1 MSKDILRIISKFV
14 VIPVILIMLVDYFN
28 IPTLSGVN
36 TRAINYSVLGTVFNA
51 SVVIGLY
58 IVTYLHID
66 RRQIQKD
73 HNAKMVACVLLKSS
87 YKKCIDNIELLGKQE
102 VLEELIIPKV
112 DFNKTDNDNPVSTNL
127 KDYPFSEYQSILD
140 LSINGILSGADI
152 QKYTE
157 IMDKYRNYVSFRITF
172 YDIEKSTNPMHEEL
186 KNSINE
192 KRNELVN
199 SISLE
204 IDRLQTVIKE
214 ERIN

>member
-28 IPTLSGVN
+28 IPTLLGVN
-36 TRAINYSVLGTVFNA
+36 TRAINYSVFGTVFNA
-51 SVVIGLY
+51 SVVIALY
-58 IVTYLHID
+58 IITYLHID
-66 RRQIQKD
+66 RRQIKKD

-112 DFNKTDNDNPVSTNL
+112 DINITDNDDPVSSNL

>member
-28 IPTLSGVN
+28 IPTLLGVN

-51 SVVIGLY
+51 SVVIALY
-58 IVTYLHID
+58 FITYLHID
-66 RRQIQKD
+66 RRQIKKD

-102 VLEELIIPKV
+102 VLEELIIPNV
-112 DFNKTDNDNPVSTNL
+112 DYNKTDNDDPVSSNL

-186 KNSINE
+186 KNSIIE

>member
-28 IPTLSGVN
+28 IPTLLGVN
-36 TRAINYSVLGTVFNA
+36 TRAINYSVFGTVFNA
-51 SVVIGLY
+51 SVVIALY
-58 IVTYLHID
+58 IITYLHID
-66 RRQIQKD
+66 RRQIKKD

-112 DFNKTDNDNPVSTNL
+112 DFNITDNDDPVSSNL